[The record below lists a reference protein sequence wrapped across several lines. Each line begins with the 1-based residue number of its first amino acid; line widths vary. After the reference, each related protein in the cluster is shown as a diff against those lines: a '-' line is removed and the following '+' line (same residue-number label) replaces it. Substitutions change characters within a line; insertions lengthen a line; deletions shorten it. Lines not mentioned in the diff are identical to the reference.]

1 MSSFCAFRK
10 TPARAGRVVAE
21 HASMASSA
29 EAFVFPGDRRVGR
42 VALPPGASKYE
53 AAFACFRQLGG
64 ACAPGDFGLGDVS
77 VVLHY
82 QLQTRPEMYA
92 QVLALDRIAR
102 TPVNQQ
108 VTDLVGRPVWGP
120 CLLVFLRQTE
130 EPVNV
135 GPGEVV
141 PEEDRVYD
149 EEAVDLSALLALLGE
164 AFAGGESGVESGVES
179 CGGPAYTEGAV
190 ALLERARLWELEDTP
205 AHERAEQA
213 LQLLSRAA
221 GGVYCG

>member
-1 MSSFCAFRK
+1 M
-10 TPARAGRVVAE
+10 
-21 HASMASSA
+21 
-29 EAFVFPGDRRVGR
+29 FPGDRRVGRVGR

-64 ACAPGDFGLGDVS
+64 ACAPGDFGDFGLGDFGLGDVS

-92 QVLALDRIAR
+92 QVLALDRTAR
-102 TPVNQQ
+102 TPVNQH
-108 VTDLVGRPVWGP
+108 VKGLVGRPVWGP

-164 AFAGGESGVESGVES
+164 AFAGGECV
-179 CGGPAYTEGAV
+179 GGPAYTEGAV

-213 LQLLSRAA
+213 LQLLERAA
-221 GGVYCG
+221 GGAYCG

>member
-1 MSSFCAFRK
+1 M
-10 TPARAGRVVAE
+10 
-21 HASMASSA
+21 
-29 EAFVFPGDRRVGR
+29 FPGDRRVGRVGR

-64 ACAPGDFGLGDVS
+64 ACAPGDFGDFGLGDFGLGDVS

-92 QVLALDRIAR
+92 QVLALDRTTR
-102 TPVNQQ
+102 TPVNQH
-108 VTDLVGRPVWGP
+108 VADLVGRPVWGP

-164 AFAGGESGVESGVES
+164 AFVGKECV
-179 CGGPAYTEGAV
+179 GGPAYTKGAV

-213 LQLLSRAA
+213 LQLLERAA
-221 GGVYCG
+221 GGAYCG

>member
-1 MSSFCAFRK
+1 
-10 TPARAGRVVAE
+10 
-21 HASMASSA
+21 MASSA
-29 EAFVFPGDRRVGR
+29 EAFVFPGDRRVGRVGRVGR

-64 ACAPGDFGLGDVS
+64 ACAPGDFGDFGLGDFGLGDVS

-92 QVLALDRIAR
+92 QVLALDRTAR
-102 TPVNQQ
+102 TPVNQH
-108 VTDLVGRPVWGP
+108 VADLIGRPVWGP

-135 GPGEVV
+135 RPGEVV

-149 EEAVDLSALLALLGE
+149 EEAVDMSALLALLGE

-213 LQLLSRAA
+213 LQLLERAA
-221 GGVYCG
+221 GGAYCG